1 MPIIQAPPTCVPVT
15 HRAAALAR
23 GDGESRLSVPLAS
36 AGPQPGDLKRTVIE
50 AIRVR
55 QRHHLAYD
63 AKHHKNTAYRTRK
76 AAMQTADLFE
86 A

>member
-1 MPIIQAPPTCVPVT
+1 MPIILAPPTCVPVT

-63 AKHHKNTAYRTRK
+63 HDHHRANAQATRRAKAGTLE
-76 AAMQTADLFE
+76 LF
-86 A
+86 